1 MAMCVR
7 GRTKNPKTRG
17 WNASIVP
24 SSDLFAKSKDFPSRD
39 FSALI
44 DCMLDWLAARARTTP
59 RALAL
64 VIGEQQWTYG
74 ALQEEVARYAGWLQQ
89 MGVERGQRVAL
100 LLENDLPFVCLVHAL
115 ARVGAVL

>member
-1 MAMCVR
+1 MFLR
-7 GRTKNPKTRG
+7 SSTKIPTTLAS
-17 WNASIVP
+17 NASIVP
-24 SSDLFAKSKDFPSRD
+24 FSDLFAKSKDFPSRD

-89 MGVERGQRVAL
+89 MGVERGQ
-100 LLENDLPFVCLVHAL
+100 
-115 ARVGAVL
+115 